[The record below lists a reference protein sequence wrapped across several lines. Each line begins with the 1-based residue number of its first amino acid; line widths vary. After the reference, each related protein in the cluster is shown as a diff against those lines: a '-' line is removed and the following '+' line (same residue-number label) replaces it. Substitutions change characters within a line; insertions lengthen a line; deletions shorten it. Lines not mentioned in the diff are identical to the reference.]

1 MESKTERTVIKGL
14 KLVGWQKDLAGV
26 FKNLQPADKLFIKAS
41 RQKGKSTA
49 LLQILLYVAINRPKS
64 QSFFVSPTNNQ
75 NRSRFRDL
83 QKAIAGSPLVTKLN
97 ESTFEVVFWNQ
108 SSVSFLSA
116 ESGDNLRG
124 NTTSR
129 GGILIVDEAAFIK
142 DDVLTSIL
150 MPYITVH
157 KSNAIYVSTPRR
169 KSGFFYEGYKKG
181 IEGQPGYKVIDVNNY
196 DNSFFITPEQIE
208 DYRNSYSAEKFKNEI
223 LGLFTDAREG
233 VFGDYQSIYLDP
245 DDTNPVSLGIDWSAS
260 GTDWTVV
267 TGFNKSKQQCLL
279 WYTRGTDPIERC
291 DQIARLINDLPT
303 VKTIIA
309 EDNSIGDVYI
319 SYLKKQ
325 LKRPHLLQSFVTTN
339 NSKTNIIESLI
350 LAVKKKDIT
359 LLRDD
364 NLDYQFSIFE
374 QIPLQ
379 KGKYTYAANPKVS
392 NSKDD
397 IVLATA
403 FALYGFQKQNTQYTL
418 SYI

>member
-1 MESKTERTVIKGL
+1 MESNNKTIIKGL
-14 KLVGWQKDLAGV
+14 KLVGWQKDLAAT
-26 FKNLQPADKLFIKAS
+26 FKNLQPSEKLFIKAS

-49 LLQILLYVAINRPKS
+49 LLQILLFVAINRPKS
-64 QSFFVSPTNNQ
+64 QSYFVSPTNNQ

-83 QKAIAGSPLVTKLN
+83 QKAIAASPLVTKLN
-97 ESTFEVVFWNQ
+97 ESTFDVAFWNG
-108 SSVSFLSA
+108 STVSFLSA

-124 NTTSR
+124 NTVSR

-150 MPYITVH
+150 LPYITVH
-157 KSNAIYVSTPRR
+157 KANSIYVSTPRR
-169 KSGFFYEGYKKG
+169 KTGFFYDGYKKG
-181 IEGQPGYKVIDVNNY
+181 IDHQPGYVSIDVNNY
-196 DNSFFITPEQIE
+196 DNNFFITPEQIE
-208 DYRNSYSAEKFKNEI
+208 DYRQSYSPEKFKNEI
-223 LGLFTDAREG
+223 LGLFTDASEG
-233 VFGDYQSIYLDP
+233 VFGDYQSTYFDP
-245 DDTNPVSLGIDWSAS
+245 DDTHPVSLGIDWSAS

-267 TGFNKSKQQCLL
+267 AGFNKSKNLCLL
-279 WYTRGTDPIERC
+279 WYTRNNDPIERC
-291 DQIARLINDLPT
+291 DQIANLINNLPT
-303 VKTIIA
+303 VKTVIA

-325 LKRPHLLQSFVTTN
+325 LRRPQLLQSFVTSNT
-339 NSKTNIIESLI
+339 SKISIIESLI
-350 LAVKKKDIT
+350 LAVKKKEIT

-392 NSKDD
+392 DSKDD
-397 IVLATA
+397 IVLAVA
-403 FALYGFQKQNTQYTL
+403 FALYGLQKSNNQYTL